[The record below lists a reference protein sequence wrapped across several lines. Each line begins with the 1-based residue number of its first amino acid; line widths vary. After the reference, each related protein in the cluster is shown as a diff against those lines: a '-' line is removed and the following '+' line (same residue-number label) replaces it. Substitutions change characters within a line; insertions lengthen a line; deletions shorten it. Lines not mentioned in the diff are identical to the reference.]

1 MNEEKFE
8 PIWAEPKMF
17 TEGIDDAI
25 SKRISRLPY
34 MLHPYNVP
42 DQNLYSIYYEA
53 YRAFV
58 FGLNNAGLMLLGQL
72 LEVTLKEIILLKTGK
87 KKTGMFGNAINF
99 AKKNQI
105 LNKND
110 INVLESFK
118 NLVRNPYMHRNL
130 EEILENI
137 YVPIW
142 GIPLEGAPEDWLE
155 TLKTATEGLEAGKYE
170 PSYIRASDDPTIAAI
185 VKSKIDEDRS
195 IYWAWK
201 IFLEFEIL
209 VDTYLPHEEFQKYI
223 REHGSP
229 FDAVTLLNIYDE

>member
-1 MNEEKFE
+1 MNKEKFE
-8 PIWAEPKMF
+8 PIWPEPKMF
-17 TEGIDDAI
+17 KEGIDDEI
-25 SKRISRLPY
+25 SKRVIRLPY
-34 MLHPYNVP
+34 MLHPYNIP
-42 DQNLYSIYYEA
+42 DQNLYSIYSEA

-72 LEVTLKEIILLKTGK
+72 LETTLKEIILLKTGK
-87 KKTGMFGNAINF
+87 KIKGTFGMAIEF
-99 AKKNQI
+99 AKNKRI
-105 LNKND
+105 LNEND

-118 NLVRNPYMHRNL
+118 DLVRNPYTHRNL
-130 EEILENI
+130 EEMLENM

-142 GIPLEGAPEDWLE
+142 GIPLKGEPENWLKS
-155 TLKTATEGLEAGKYE
+155 LKKAMGGIEAGKYK
-170 PSYIRASDDPTIAAI
+170 PSYIRASDDPTIAVL

-209 VDTYLPHEEFQKYI
+209 VDTYLTHEDFQKYI

-229 FDAVTLLNIYDE
+229 FDAVTLLNLYDV